1 MCPNLAFKSQTVCGG
16 IHFCLFLISW
26 PTIIGLLKDFHDKDR
41 LTFNCVPKPS
51 DVTKQLCYGNYTS
64 TVSPLLIPLNFA
76 YITCSASGFFWIVF
90 ILSSVLAL
98 RRIKSEQNSRIK
110 ERLSKRFTWR
120 FLLHVC
126 AQLFVHGIMMG
137 LFCHF
142 QTIRL
147 PVLYK
152 CSQRNITHIPSN
164 QVKNMTCNDLHYRQ
178 KSKLNIGIITVMSIS
193 IILCLAAIIHL
204 YFTRE
209 RFLQELIGD
218 QESDNGSQGLNLG
231 EFGPVYMAKR

>member
-1 MCPNLAFKSQTVCGG
+1 MDNVSQLAFKSQTVCGG

-26 PTIIGLLKDFHDKDR
+26 PTIIALLQDFHDKDR

-64 TVSPLLIPLNFA
+64 AVSPLLIPLNFA
-76 YITCSASGFFWIVF
+76 YITCSISGLFWIVF
-90 ILSSVLAL
+90 ILSSVLVL
-98 RRIKSEQNSRIK
+98 RRIKREQNSQHK
-110 ERLSKRFTWR
+110 KCLSKKFTWR

-147 PVLYK
+147 PMLYM

-164 QVKNMTCNDLHYRQ
+164 QVKTMTCNDLHYRQ
-178 KSKLNIGIITVMSIS
+178 KSNLNIGIITVMSIS
-193 IILCLAAIIHL
+193 VVLCLVAIIHL
-204 YFTRE
+204 SLTKE
-209 RFLQELIGD
+209 RFLQHLIGD
-218 QESDNGSQGLNLG
+218 HERDCDAQEIDLG
-231 EFGPVYMAKR
+231 ELNSAI